1 MLTCILS
8 LDINYDKD
16 KFSADII
23 TSRVEPRMISGDC
36 NSKNNDNSQDM
47 LEYLFRKQKELHR
60 TLATHSQSNGSQ
72 YSKKFLSLSKEERIS
87 ALCTAIIHEA
97 VELQRLTNWKWWK
110 KEPTELDESESKEEL
125 IDIWHFVVDASI
137 ELGMT
142 PKGILDEYLK
152 KNQINKDRQKN
163 GY

>member
-47 LEYLFRKQKELHR
+47 LEYLFRKQNELHR

-72 YSKKFLSLSKEERIS
+72 YSKKFLSLSKEERLS

-110 KEPTELDESESKEEL
+110 KTVEFDKNHATEEL
-125 IDIWHFVVDASI
+125 IDIWHFVIDASI
-137 ELGMT
+137 ELEMT
-142 PKGILDEYLK
+142 PYDILTAYIA
-152 KNQINKDRQKN
+152 KNQINRDRQKN

>member
-1 MLTCILS
+1 LLTCILS

-47 LEYLFRKQKELHR
+47 LEYLFRKQNELHR

-72 YSKKFLSLSKEERIS
+72 YSKKFLSLSKEERLS

-110 KEPTELDESESKEEL
+110 KTVEFDKNHATEEL
-125 IDIWHFVVDASI
+125 IDIWHFVIDASI
-137 ELGMT
+137 ELEMT
-142 PKGILDEYLK
+142 PYDILTAYIA
-152 KNQINKDRQKN
+152 KNQINRDRQKN

>member
-1 MLTCILS
+1 LLTCILS

-36 NSKNNDNSQDM
+36 SSKNNDNSQDM
-47 LEYLFRKQKELHR
+47 LEYLFRKQNELHR

-72 YSKKFLSLSKEERIS
+72 YSKKFLSLSKEERLS

-110 KEPTELDESESKEEL
+110 KTVEFDKNHATEEL
-125 IDIWHFVVDASI
+125 IDIWHFVIDASI
-137 ELGMT
+137 ELEMT
-142 PKGILDEYLK
+142 PYDILTAYIA
-152 KNQINKDRQKN
+152 KNQINRDRQKN

>member
-36 NSKNNDNSQDM
+36 TSKNNDNSQDM
-47 LEYLFRKQKELHR
+47 LEYLFRKQNELHR

-72 YSKKFLSLSKEERIS
+72 YSKKFLSLSKEERLS

-110 KEPTELDESESKEEL
+110 KTVEFDKNHATEEL
-125 IDIWHFVVDASI
+125 IDIWHFVIDASI
-137 ELGMT
+137 ELEMT
-142 PKGILDEYLK
+142 PYDILTAYIA
-152 KNQINKDRQKN
+152 KNQINRDRQKN

>member
-1 MLTCILS
+1 MLTCIIS

-16 KFSADII
+16 KFSVDII
-23 TSRVEPRMISGDC
+23 TNRVEPRMMSDDS

-47 LEYLFRKQKELHR
+47 LEYLFRKQNELHR
-60 TLATHSQSNGSQ
+60 TLATHSRSNGSQ
-72 YSKKFLSLSKEERIS
+72 YSKKFLSLSKEERLS

-110 KEPTELDESESKEEL
+110 KTVEFDKNHATEEL
-125 IDIWHFVVDASI
+125 IDIWHFVIDASI
-137 ELGMT
+137 ELEMT
-142 PKGILDEYLK
+142 PYDILTAYIA
-152 KNQINKDRQKN
+152 KNQINRDRQKN

>member
-23 TSRVEPRMISGDC
+23 TSGVEPRMISGDC
-36 NSKNNDNSQDM
+36 NSKNDDNSQDM
-47 LEYLFRKQKELHR
+47 LEYLFRKQNELHR

-72 YSKKFLSLSKEERIS
+72 YSKKFLSLSKEERLS

-110 KEPTELDESESKEEL
+110 KTVEFDKNHATEEL
-125 IDIWHFVVDASI
+125 IDIWHFVIDASI
-137 ELGMT
+137 ELEMT
-142 PKGILDEYLK
+142 PYDILTAYIA
-152 KNQINKDRQKN
+152 KNQINRDRQKN

>member
-1 MLTCILS
+1 M
-8 LDINYDKD
+8 
-16 KFSADII
+16 I
-23 TSRVEPRMISGDC
+23 TSPS
-36 NSKNNDNSQDM
+36 NKNNKSSEDDM
-47 LEYLFRKQKELHR
+47 LEIIFQKQKELHQ
-60 TLATHSQSNGSQ
+60 TIMTYSQSIGSQ

>member
-1 MLTCILS
+1 MMPS
-8 LDINYDKD
+8 HSN
-16 KFSADII
+16 
-23 TSRVEPRMISGDC
+23 
-36 NSKNNDNSQDM
+36 NNNNNNDNNEDM
-47 LEYLFRKQKELHR
+47 LESLFRKQHELHQ
-60 TLATHSQSNGSQ
+60 TIVTHSASNCSQ
-72 YSKKFLSLSKEERIS
+72 YSKKFLSLSKEERLS

-110 KEPTELDESESKEEL
+110 KIVEFDQNQAKEEL
-125 IDIWHFVVDASI
+125 IDIWHFVIDASI

-142 PKGILDEYLK
+142 PHDILAAYIA

>member
-1 MLTCILS
+1 LLTCILS

-16 KFSADII
+16 KFRADII

-47 LEYLFRKQKELHR
+47 LEYLFRKQNELHR

-72 YSKKFLSLSKEERIS
+72 YSKKFLSLSKEERLS

-110 KEPTELDESESKEEL
+110 KTVEFDKNHATEEL
-125 IDIWHFVVDASI
+125 IDIWHFVIDASI
-137 ELGMT
+137 ELEMT
-142 PKGILDEYLK
+142 PYDILTAYIA
-152 KNQINKDRQKN
+152 KNQINRDRQKN

>member
-1 MLTCILS
+1 MMPS
-8 LDINYDKD
+8 HSN
-16 KFSADII
+16 
-23 TSRVEPRMISGDC
+23 
-36 NSKNNDNSQDM
+36 NNNNDNNEDM
-47 LEYLFRKQKELHR
+47 LESLFRKQNELHQ
-60 TLATHSQSNGSQ
+60 TIVTHSPSNGSQ
-72 YSKKFLSLSKEERIS
+72 YSKKFLSLSKEERLS

-110 KEPTELDESESKEEL
+110 RIVEFDQDQAKEEL
-125 IDIWHFVVDASI
+125 IDIWHFVIDASI

-142 PKGILDEYLK
+142 PHDILAAYIA

>member
-1 MLTCILS
+1 MKAS
-8 LDINYDKD
+8 SSNKND
-16 KFSADII
+16 
-23 TSRVEPRMISGDC
+23 
-36 NSKNNDNSQDM
+36 NNDEDM
-47 LEYLFRKQKELHR
+47 LETIFQKQKELHQAIM
-60 TLATHSQSNGSQ
+60 TYSPSIGSQ

-110 KEPTELDESESKEEL
+110 KMMEFDENEAKEEL

-137 ELGMT
+137 ELGMM
-142 PKGILDEYLK
+142 PQDILDEYLE

-163 GY
+163 RY

>member
-36 NSKNNDNSQDM
+36 NSKNDDNSQDM
-47 LEYLFRKQKELHR
+47 LEYLFRKQNELHR

-72 YSKKFLSLSKEERIS
+72 YSKKFLSLSKEERLS

-110 KEPTELDESESKEEL
+110 KTVEFDKNHATEEL
-125 IDIWHFVVDASI
+125 IDIWHFVIDASI
-137 ELGMT
+137 ELEMT
-142 PKGILDEYLK
+142 PYDILTAYIA
-152 KNQINKDRQKN
+152 KNQINRDRQKN

>member
-1 MLTCILS
+1 MKAS
-8 LDINYDKD
+8 SSNKND
-16 KFSADII
+16 
-23 TSRVEPRMISGDC
+23 
-36 NSKNNDNSQDM
+36 NNDEDM
-47 LEYLFRKQKELHR
+47 LETIFQKQKELHQVIM
-60 TLATHSQSNGSQ
+60 TCSPSIGSQ

-110 KEPTELDESESKEEL
+110 KMMEFDENEAKEEL

-137 ELGMT
+137 ELGMM
-142 PKGILDEYLK
+142 PQDILDEYLE

-163 GY
+163 RY

>member
-1 MLTCILS
+1 LLTCILS

-23 TSRVEPRMISGDC
+23 TSGVEPRMISGDC

-47 LEYLFRKQKELHR
+47 LEYLFRKQNELHR

-72 YSKKFLSLSKEERIS
+72 YSKKFLSLSKEERLS

-110 KEPTELDESESKEEL
+110 KTVEFDKNHATEEL
-125 IDIWHFVVDASI
+125 IDIWHFVIDASI
-137 ELGMT
+137 ELEMT
-142 PKGILDEYLK
+142 PYDILTAYIA
-152 KNQINKDRQKN
+152 KNQINRDRQKN

>member
-1 MLTCILS
+1 L
-8 LDINYDKD
+8 
-16 KFSADII
+16 
-23 TSRVEPRMISGDC
+23 RRGDPSDT
-36 NSKNNDNSQDM
+36 NENNNEDM
-47 LEYLFRKQKELHR
+47 LKTIFQKQKELHQ
-60 TLATHSQSNGSQ
+60 TIMTYSPSIDSQ
-72 YSKKFLSLSKEERIS
+72 YSKKFLSLSNEERIS

-97 VELQRLTNWKWWK
+97 VELQRLTNWKWWRK
-110 KEPTELDESESKEEL
+110 MLEFDENQAKEEL

-142 PKGILDEYLK
+142 PQNILDEYVK

>member
-1 MLTCILS
+1 MMANPS
-8 LDINYDKD
+8 DKN
-16 KFSADII
+16 
-23 TSRVEPRMISGDC
+23 EN
-36 NSKNNDNSQDM
+36 NSEDM
-47 LEYLFRKQKELHR
+47 LKTIFQKQKELHQAIM
-60 TLATHSQSNGSQ
+60 TYSPSIDSQ

-110 KEPTELDESESKEEL
+110 KMLEFDENQAKEEL
-125 IDIWHFVVDASI
+125 IDVWHFVVDASI

-142 PKGILDEYLK
+142 PQNIVDEYIK